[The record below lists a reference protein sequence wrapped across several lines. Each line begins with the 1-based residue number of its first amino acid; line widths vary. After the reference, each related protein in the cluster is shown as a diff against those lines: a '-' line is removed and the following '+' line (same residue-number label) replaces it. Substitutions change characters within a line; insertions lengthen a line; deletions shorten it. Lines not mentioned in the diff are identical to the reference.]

1 MQPASWKPA
10 AGLAL
15 RIQLPPDEPNW
26 SLPSTERS
34 ATPMSTTSDN
44 PWVHG
49 GRKRPLPHERAL
61 PRLSPRRAGGN
72 RTTAFPTEPH
82 RRAAGESSGTWA
94 AAPPPGTAAG
104 LVLEGQRIALAP
116 ASGDATP
123 LAESGGGH
131 TRYDLLRSRPSRI
144 PRASSAPV
152 DPPVGARPM
161 RLKPLDPTFAATA
174 PAATQA
180 MRAAASG
187 ARPSRLPGPAGYRA
201 SSAPA
206 PLGRRPP
213 RATVRPPLPPLPVGA
228 PPMPPV
234 AAPTSPVPARRV
246 GAASPP
252 IDPMAWSPPVQR
264 PPAGANSP
272 PVQFAQ
278 TAPARS
284 GEGGRVRLCFDAVLG
299 CYFDPVSGRYYQLR

>member
-72 RTTAFPTEPH
+72 RTTAFPAEPH
-82 RRAAGESSGTWA
+82 RRAAGDSSGTWA

-144 PRASSAPV
+144 PRASSAP
-152 DPPVGARPM
+152 G
-161 RLKPLDPTFAATA
+161 
-174 PAATQA
+174 QE
-180 MRAAASG
+180 ASP
-187 ARPSRLPGPAGYRA
+187 R
-201 SSAPA
+201 
-206 PLGRRPP
+206 GRR
-213 RATVRPPLPPLPVGA
+213 RAT
-228 PPMPPV
+228 
-234 AAPTSPVPARRV
+234 
-246 GAASPP
+246 
-252 IDPMAWSPPVQR
+252 
-264 PPAGANSP
+264 
-272 PVQFAQ
+272 
-278 TAPARS
+278 
-284 GEGGRVRLCFDAVLG
+284 GRA
-299 CYFDPVSGRYYQLR
+299 